1 MMQQIPNNPMQMI
14 QQFNQFKNSF
24 TGDPK
29 QAVMNLLQSGQ
40 MNPQQLYHLRTLN
53 DSFAGYDFTK
63 NVIFAD
69 AIAELFQCQV
79 LKHCFVPG
87 KYILYRFKR
96 TVSPTFS

>member
-40 MNPQQLYHLRTLN
+40 MNQQQLDQLQ
-53 DSFAGYDFTK
+53 AMAK
-63 NVIFAD
+63 Q
-69 AIAELFQCQV
+69 FQSIIGGMGH
-79 LKHCFVPG
+79 K
-87 KYILYRFKR
+87 
-96 TVSPTFS
+96 

>member
-40 MNPQQLYHLRTLN
+40 MNQDQLNQLQSMAKQFQ
-53 DSFAGYDFTK
+53 SFMGGMGHK
-63 NVIFAD
+63 
-69 AIAELFQCQV
+69 
-79 LKHCFVPG
+79 
-87 KYILYRFKR
+87 
-96 TVSPTFS
+96 

>member
-40 MNPQQLYHLRTLN
+40 MNQDQLNQLQ
-53 DSFAGYDFTK
+53 SMAK
-63 NVIFAD
+63 Q
-69 AIAELFQCQV
+69 FQSIMGGMRQ
-79 LKHCFVPG
+79 K
-87 KYILYRFKR
+87 
-96 TVSPTFS
+96 

>member
-40 MNPQQLYHLRTLN
+40 MNQQQLDQLQAMAKE
-53 DSFAGYDFTK
+53 FK
-63 NVIFAD
+63 NF
-69 AIAELFQCQV
+69 
-79 LKHCFVPG
+79 LK
-87 KYILYRFKR
+87 
-96 TVSPTFS
+96 

>member
-40 MNPQQLYHLRTLN
+40 MNQDQLNQLQ
-53 DSFAGYDFTK
+53 SMAK
-63 NVIFAD
+63 Q
-69 AIAELFQCQV
+69 FQS
-79 LKHCFVPG
+79 LIGGNEHK
-87 KYILYRFKR
+87 
-96 TVSPTFS
+96 

>member
-40 MNPQQLYHLRTLN
+40 MNQQQLDQLQAMAKE
-53 DSFAGYDFTK
+53 FKKF
-63 NVIFAD
+63 
-69 AIAELFQCQV
+69 
-79 LKHCFVPG
+79 LK
-87 KYILYRFKR
+87 
-96 TVSPTFS
+96 

>member
-40 MNPQQLYHLRTLN
+40 MNQDQLNQLQ
-53 DSFAGYDFTK
+53 SMAK
-63 NVIFAD
+63 Q
-69 AIAELFQCQV
+69 FQSIMGGMV
-79 LKHCFVPG
+79 HK
-87 KYILYRFKR
+87 
-96 TVSPTFS
+96 

>member
-40 MNPQQLYHLRTLN
+40 MNQDQLNQLQ
-53 DSFAGYDFTK
+53 SMAK
-63 NVIFAD
+63 Q
-69 AIAELFQCQV
+69 FQSIMGGMEH
-79 LKHCFVPG
+79 K
-87 KYILYRFKR
+87 
-96 TVSPTFS
+96 

>member
-40 MNPQQLYHLRTLN
+40 MNQDQLNQLQ
-53 DSFAGYDFTK
+53 SMAKEFK
-63 NVIFAD
+63 NF
-69 AIAELFQCQV
+69 
-79 LKHCFVPG
+79 LK
-87 KYILYRFKR
+87 
-96 TVSPTFS
+96 